1 MRGEEGESERGGGDR
16 SQEECGKCKEYA
28 IINATQ
34 HVDPLAPE
42 IFGENPDY
50 GFASVIDYLP
60 LRRRNGLHV

>member
-1 MRGEEGESERGGGDR
+1 M
-16 SQEECGKCKEYA
+16 SQEECGKCKECT

-50 GFASVIDYLP
+50 GFTFVIDYLP